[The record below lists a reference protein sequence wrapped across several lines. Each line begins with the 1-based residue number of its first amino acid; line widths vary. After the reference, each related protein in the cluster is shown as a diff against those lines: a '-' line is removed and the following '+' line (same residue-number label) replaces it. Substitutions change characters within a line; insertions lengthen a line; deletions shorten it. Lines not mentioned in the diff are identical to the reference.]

1 MHTNNIE
8 LLRDEAQRLLQLNV
22 EGLEQMMAAKGVIT
36 EAKEGSQQTFD
47 RTSTP
52 KYIEVLKGEL
62 TKLENMELVIAV
74 VGTMKAGKS
83 TTINAIVGTEVLP
96 NRNRPMTA
104 LPTLIR
110 HTPGQIEPILKF
122 ENNEPINVLFESIRQ
137 HIATGKVNDV
147 LKSLSDDSDMKELI
161 GNITSEQNFGQHYQG
176 ATNIF
181 WCLKT
186 LNDLVRLSNELHVPF
201 PFSSYSNIGQM
212 PVITVE
218 FAHLREAG
226 KTHGQLTLLD
236 TPGPNESGQDHLRDM
251 LTEQLK
257 KTSAVLAV
265 FDYTQL
271 KSDADEQVRNEIKS
285 IAQLHKGRL
294 FALVNKFDQK
304 DRNGDGKE
312 AVQALVADKL
322 MDGLLD
328 RKHVFPVSSKWGYLA
343 NRARHEIAIHHG
355 LPNAKESSWVVDFA
369 EEAFGRRWESKIS
382 DNEEV
387 IKSANALWEDSG
399 FHEPMENV
407 IRAAHTKAALLSIDS
422 AAEKLV
428 KCTNDVENFLGARR
442 GALSQSVESLQQRIS
457 DLKGDIEIIERMEN
471 AVKEDIESTF
481 STLNKKSS
489 KMVVEA
495 RNIIK
500 NELDSYFKEGKKIEK
515 AEIDAKRQEIIK
527 QQEES
532 KRKAPFGWGSDFYF
546 SDLLRDIEKQVRDF
560 DPDRNPI
567 TYGDKKK
574 ADDLLGKIK
583 KMVDESIDTQR
594 NNMDGN
600 VKIALE
606 KFRDDFDRVAESA
619 NKIITGI
626 NSSMAK
632 DGFKVSLKIP
642 NANKLDAVLRNS
654 GLSLNDKLNHKTK
667 TESYSVKKDGWWSGF
682 KNWCNNDWGRETKTR
697 QVDEYVVDMDHIRKF
712 INDGVDKLFATYSV
726 AMRDEITN
734 PLRFE
739 VDIFFMELRKILE
752 NIRGNLQQG
761 IRDQQSDKAE
771 LDVLSGYLDK
781 FLSNIFDVTK
791 DCEALNHDVDYLKSV
806 KVAA

>member
-8 LLRDEAQRLLQLNV
+8 LLRDEAQRLLQLNI
-22 EGLEQMMAAKGVIT
+22 EGLGQMMAAKGVIT

-161 GNITSEQNFGQHYQG
+161 GNITSKQNFGQHYQG
-176 ATNIF
+176 AANIF

-186 LNDLVRLSNELHVPF
+186 LNDLVRLSNELDVPF

-322 MDGLLD
+322 MEGLLD

-343 NRARHEIAIHHG
+343 NRARHEVAVHHK
-355 LPNAKESSWVVDFA
+355 LPNAEESSWVVDFA

-481 STLNKKSS
+481 STLKKESS
-489 KMVVEA
+489 KTVIEA
-495 RNIIK
+495 KKIIK
-500 NELDSYFKEGKKIEK
+500 NELDGYFENGKITEK
-515 AEIDAKRQEIIK
+515 AEIDAKRQEIINQK
-527 QQEES
+527 EELE
-532 KRKAPFGWGSDFYF
+532 RKNPFGSMFGSHF
-546 SDLLRDIEKQVRDF
+546 SDLLREVEKKARDF
-560 DPDRNPI
+560 DPKKNPI
-567 TYGDKKK
+567 TFSDRKN
-574 ADDLLGKIK
+574 ADVLLGDIQKT
-583 KMVDESIDTQR
+583 VEECIDTQR

-600 VKIALE
+600 IEIALI
-606 KFRDDFDRVAESA
+606 KFRDDFDRVAASA
-619 NKIITGI
+619 NNIIAGI

-642 NANKLDAVLRNS
+642 KANKLDAVLKNS

-667 TESYSVKKDGWWSGF
+667 TESYSVKKDDWWSGV
-682 KNWCNNDWGRETKTR
+682 KNWCNDDWGRETKTR
-697 QVDEYVVDMDHIRKF
+697 KVDEYVVDMDHIRKF

-726 AMRDEITN
+726 AMKDEITN
-734 PLRFE
+734 PLRSE
-739 VDIFFMELRKILE
+739 VDIFFIELRKILE

-761 IRDQQSDKAE
+761 IRDQQNDKAE
-771 LDVLSGYLDK
+771 LDVLSGYLDQ

-791 DCEALNHDVDYLKSV
+791 DCEALNNDVDRLKNV